1 MAAPLAEQ
9 RPTYQQQMQ
18 DKQRRLEGIRR
29 ERSDV
34 EQKLERLR
42 TQAHSLS
49 DEIANI
55 EQQKQST
62 NRIVNELDRQIPG
75 LATQIDQITVGLL
88 IAPDPLLET
97 RAVLEGRLAHISP
110 RPPL

>member
-29 ERSDV
+29 DRSDV
-34 EQKLERLR
+34 EQELERLR

-62 NRIVNELDRQIPG
+62 NRIVNKLDRQITA
-75 LATQIDQITVGLL
+75 LATQIDQITVTLL
-88 IAPDPLLET
+88 LTPTTLLAKRYVT
-97 RAVLEGRLAHISP
+97 ARQLLTHFIP
-110 RPPL
+110 